1 MRFFYTDSPK
11 NLLEKVGWALS
22 KLGIEE
28 KMHQIYATL
37 SSGEKRKLQ
46 LQRAL
51 MRKTDILLLDE
62 VTSFLDLKS
71 KYELINT
78 LKELLRLKELKS
90 IIFVTHNLDEAE
102 ALSNRVIML
111 RKGCLHF
118 DIKSDEIDFSANFME
133 KYQ

>member
-1 MRFFYTDSPK
+1 MPK
-11 NLLEKVGWALS
+11 
-22 KLGIEE
+22 
-28 KMHQIYATL
+28 YAAY
-37 SSGEKRKLQ
+37 SGEKKKVAIA
-46 LQRAL
+46 RAL